1 MANAIAIQ
9 EIPLIWDCV
18 SLCFFLPMMKKNFV
32 SFKNVRIFAP
42 AFETKKHRFGLLA
55 QLVQSASFTRKRS
68 RVRISHRP
76 QKKPPNYGGIF
87 LFSKHFLSLI
97 HLCRDVYTKGAAAHA
112 GTAMGAFAG
121 VVWKGVVLGFQV
133 VVHAVGLGFVE

>member
-1 MANAIAIQ
+1 MVLEKKYNAKEMANAIAIQ

-42 AFETKKHRFGLLA
+42 AFETKKHLFGLLA

-76 QKKPPNYGGIF
+76 PSPAKTG
-87 LFSKHFLSLI
+87 LF
-97 HLCRDVYTKGAAAHA
+97 
-112 GTAMGAFAG
+112 
-121 VVWKGVVLGFQV
+121 
-133 VVHAVGLGFVE
+133 